1 VTLPVGISGATRQE
15 APPTDSQTKPTVV
28 IYSLTTCQWCA
39 RAKAFFR
46 ARDIAPLVVEYDM
59 AGPELQAKLAAEL
72 RAHGA
77 TGFPFVKIGGRVV
90 PGYDPD
96 EYERL
101 LRAG

>member
-1 VTLPVGISGATRQE
+1 
-15 APPTDSQTKPTVV
+15 
-28 IYSLTTCQWCA
+28 
-39 RAKAFFR
+39 
-46 ARDIAPLVVEYDM
+46 M

-77 TGFPFVKIGGRVV
+77 TGFPFVKIDGRVV
-90 PGYDPD
+90 PGYDPG

>member
-1 VTLPVGISGATRQE
+1 MGGG
-15 APPTDSQTKPTVV
+15 TDTHARPTVV

-46 ARDIAPLVVEYDM
+46 ARGIAPLVVEYDM
-59 AGPELQAKLAAEL
+59 AGPDLQAKVAAEL

-77 TGFPFVKIGGRVV
+77 TGFPFVKIDGRVV
-90 PGYDPD
+90 PGYDPG

>member
-1 VTLPVGISGATRQE
+1 
-15 APPTDSQTKPTVV
+15 
-28 IYSLTTCQWCA
+28 
-39 RAKAFFR
+39 
-46 ARDIAPLVVEYDM
+46 M
-59 AGPELQAKLAAEL
+59 AGPELQARIAAEL

-90 PGYDPD
+90 PGYDPA